1 VIFIL
6 LPFLIS
12 RGIIGNKDQISAI
25 VIKWVKHYICDGKD
39 SSSQNYEVFLQLV
52 NAKFRK

>member
-1 VIFIL
+1 ML